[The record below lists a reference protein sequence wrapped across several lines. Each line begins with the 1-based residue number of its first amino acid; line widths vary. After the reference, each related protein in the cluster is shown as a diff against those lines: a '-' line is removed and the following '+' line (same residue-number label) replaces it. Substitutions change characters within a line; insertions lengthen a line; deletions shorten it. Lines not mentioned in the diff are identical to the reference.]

1 MPIIKILINS
11 LIAQRTSSSSS
22 LNILSY
28 TFSSFS
34 HHFSTCI
41 SISPL
46 NSASFQILA
55 LCSISCRIFSA
66 FYLYHRHCLCTW
78 PVRLGSWPKT
88 KNISLPPTPCR
99 DRPHHISTSFQLVFH
114 KPFSTFPLITCPSTD
129 STCAG
134 RFSAFR
140 LFFLRSSILIHA
152 WLLPDAGPV
161 VIVPSTM
168 KDLLLDVLLQGNMA
182 DLRLSCNA

>member
-46 NSASFQILA
+46 NSASIQILA

-140 LFFLRSSILIHA
+140 LFFFCALQYSSMHGYCQMRA
-152 WLLPDAGPV
+152 LL
-161 VIVPSTM
+161 
-168 KDLLLDVLLQGNMA
+168 
-182 DLRLSCNA
+182 